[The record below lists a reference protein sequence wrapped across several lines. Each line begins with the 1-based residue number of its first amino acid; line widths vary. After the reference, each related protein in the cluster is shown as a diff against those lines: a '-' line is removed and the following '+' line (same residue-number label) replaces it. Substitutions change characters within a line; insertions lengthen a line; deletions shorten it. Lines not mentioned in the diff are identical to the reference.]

1 MNVKIGILF
10 VLVGI
15 FAVVMFTNEGYGKSL
30 TTSPNVNKIGTLK
43 VNDLT
48 TKGIIGMNLGTSA
61 GIGSVTITFNSVV
74 AKNANVN
81 IFFYDSV
88 GTEIGSG
95 TKKQNPAGT
104 SITINLTGA
113 GQVTD
118 AERITLRS
126 ITVTIT

>member
-10 VLVGI
+10 VLIGI
-15 FAVVMFTNEGYGKSL
+15 FAVVMFTNESYGKSL

-48 TKGIIGMNLGTSA
+48 TKGVIGMNLGTSA
-61 GIGSVTITFNSVV
+61 DIGSVTITFNSVV
-74 AKNANVN
+74 AKNDNVN

-95 TKKQNPAGT
+95 TKIKNPAGF
-104 SITINLTGA
+104 SITIDLTGT

-118 AERITLRS
+118 VERITLRS